1 MGKLTFVRSLFVW
14 AGGGAFVLA
23 LGVCAYSYAFTWGKP
38 APFEPGAMAVDALLF
53 TVFAVHHSVFARDQV
68 KGWMA
73 YGVPEPLLRSVY
85 VWIESVLLI
94 TTCAAWRPVGGELY
108 RHAGVL
114 AVVHAASQLA
124 GLAIIAQSVRAIDAL
139 ELAGI
144 HQPPAMSETVA
155 LQITG
160 PYGWVRHPIYFGWLL
175 LTFGAAHMT
184 GDRLFFAVIAAVYL
198 LIAMP
203 FEERSLRT
211 SFGERYVEY
220 QRLVRYRLV
229 PYVY

>member
-1 MGKLTFVRSLFVW
+1 MIKFRSLFVW
-14 AGGGAFVLA
+14 AGGAVFVLA
-23 LGVCAYSYAFTWGKP
+23 LGFCAYTYAYTWARP
-38 APFEPGAMAVDALLF
+38 ATFDAAALPVDAVLF
-53 TVFAVHHSVFARDQV
+53 TLFALHHSVFARDGV
-68 KGWMA
+68 KRWMSRA
-73 YGVPEPLLRSVY
+73 VPEPLLRSVY
-85 VWIESVLLI
+85 VWIASVLLI
-94 TTCAAWRPVGGELY
+94 AACAAWWTVGGDLY
-108 RHAGVL
+108 RHTGVL
-114 AVVHAASQLA
+114 AATHAAAQLV
-124 GLAIIAQSVRAIDAL
+124 GVAIIAQSVRAIDGL

-144 HQPPAMSETVA
+144 HQAPAMSDSVT

-160 PYGWVRHPIYFGWLL
+160 PYGWVRHPIYLGWLL

-184 GDRLFFAVIAAVYL
+184 GDRLFFAVIAVVYL

-211 SFGERYVEY
+211 SFGPRYEEY